1 MDPQAAGELVE
12 AWVLAPGAGTPR
24 DHGPVSRSVR
34 ALAPDAEFT
43 GVGETNLGAAMAVL
57 VEGALLVL
65 EVRHPVADA
74 PPTVIASRVRL
85 DDRVDLVVEE
95 TYEQADGVQVCRR
108 VWKLD
113 TPSVSFRLRGAEAL
127 SGGGPDGNERLGR
140 AIAAAL
146 GWPTP

>member
-1 MDPQAAGELVE
+1 
-12 AWVLAPGAGTPR
+12 
-24 DHGPVSRSVR
+24 
-34 ALAPDAEFT
+34 
-43 GVGETNLGAAMAVL
+43 MAVL

-74 PPTVIASRVRL
+74 PPTVIATRVRL
-85 DDRVDLVVEE
+85 DDRADLVVEE

-113 TPSVSFRLRGAEAL
+113 TPSLSFRLRGAEAL
-127 SGGGPDGNERLGR
+127 SGDGPDANERLGG